1 MEKLSCHAMVRRRTT
16 LTFPQKLT
24 GFEKY
29 FELQLWTSKKKVG
42 TKVSIQ
48 EEFKRKKKIFILQY
62 TTKKSI
68 IFIIIDKIDRRKY
81 GLLL

>member
-16 LTFPQKLT
+16 LKFPQKLT

-29 FELQLWTSKKKVG
+29 FELQLWTSKKKKWG
-42 TKVSIQ
+42 
-48 EEFKRKKKIFILQY
+48 RKLASKKNLKGKKIFILQY
-62 TTKKSI
+62 TTKNSI